1 MNAPNTSTR
10 IVPPDRD
17 AIRAALELTSDRRAS
32 GARRGGRRGL
42 VLLGAMLVGVWAAA
56 GGPEVAKSPQAAR
69 LVTAGA
75 ESVQVVRVTADGAL
89 ARQPNRR
96 DQRAVVRLRLAASR
110 AAVDADAALGA
121 VQAWLGEC
129 SSHTL
134 LEAAAGADIE
144 LRERLATALRLAS
157 PAELELD
164 WESLELR

>member
-1 MNAPNTSTR
+1 MTAPNTPTR

-17 AIRAALELTSDRRAS
+17 AIRAALELASERRSS

-56 GGPEVAKSPQAAR
+56 GGQQVAKSPTASP
-69 LVTAGA
+69 LVTAVA
-75 ESVQVVRVTADGAL
+75 DSVCVIEVTADGPL

-96 DQRAVVRLRLAASR
+96 DQRATLRLRLATQHAEI
-110 AAVDADAALGA
+110 DADAARGA
-121 VQAWLGEC
+121 VCAWLGEC
-129 SSHTL
+129 SSHAV

-144 LRERLATALRLAS
+144 LRERLATALRLPS

>member
-1 MNAPNTSTR
+1 MSAPITPTR
-10 IVPPDRD
+10 IVPPDRE
-17 AIRAALELTSDRRAS
+17 AIRAALELTSERRSS

-42 VLLGAMLVGVWAAA
+42 VLLGAMLVGVWVAAQ
-56 GGPEVAKSPQAAR
+56 GQQVAKSPAASP

-75 ESVQVVRVTADGAL
+75 DSVRVITVTADGPL

-96 DQRAVVRLRLAASR
+96 DQHATLRLRLATNR
-110 AAVDADAALGA
+110 AAIDADAAQGA
-121 VQAWLGEC
+121 IRAWLAEC
-129 SSHTL
+129 SSHAV

-144 LRERLATALRLAS
+144 LRERLATALRLPS